1 MIGILLIIS
10 CIIKG
15 NGDDFDDSDVSDDE
29 DDDDHY
35 RGFYKCNLERDML
48 RLSESESS
56 SAACSSDDGGA
67 ISPPPSPLVAPSNQP
82 SDTNLLQ
89 VPAGTS
95 QSASTPSPTPSGDET
110 LVKSDSCRSLS
121 DQQLR
126 HSSSSVMND
135 LAATPTIKPAAID
148 DDEITVQEDA
158 AKSNKTSSR
167 KKRNKRIKQHS
178 RQLEFS
184 KSKTTKEVTNTN
196 SSPIQSSDTQSDCL
210 TDSNKLNSISDE
222 NNLQSKRIKIITKNK
237 GYP

>member
-1 MIGILLIIS
+1 
-10 CIIKG
+10 
-15 NGDDFDDSDVSDDE
+15 
-29 DDDDHY
+29 
-35 RGFYKCNLERDML
+35 ML

-82 SDTNLLQ
+82 SETNLLQ

-135 LAATPTIKPAAID
+135 LAATPTIKPAAMD

-184 KSKTTKEVTNTN
+184 KSKTKEATNTN
-196 SSPIQSSDTQSDCL
+196 SSPIQSSDTRSDCL
-210 TDSNKLNSISDE
+210 TESNKQNSISDE
-222 NNLQSKRIKIITKNK
+222 NNLQSKRIKITTPKKYNPNLNK
-237 GYP
+237 FLKIDNQETADRNRNRQQCIETS